1 MKRCSN
7 SKDGSIKPLYQRN
20 CWTENIKLS
29 VVFDIVFYSKEAVSF
44 SELVIENI
52 AIKFSGFEFWSLLF
66 GLQVNKL
73 TDIVKRL
80 EARSSNK
87 LKTLEENY
95 FGSIQQIND
104 LRRNMKTLNDEVALI
119 NARLSTGDLGPYDP
133 QHQYKCRGTFVGHQA
148 EIWCLITCG
157 DILITGSS
165 DKTIKVWNSLNCWS
179 FSYLILPEG

>member
-1 MKRCSN
+1 MIQFN
-7 SKDGSIKPLYQRN
+7 
-20 CWTENIKLS
+20 
-29 VVFDIVFYSKEAVSF
+29 V
-44 SELVIENI
+44 
-52 AIKFSGFEFWSLLF
+52 
-66 GLQVNKL
+66 QVNKL

-165 DKTIKVWNSLNCWS
+165 DKTIKVINLFSFKNLSWYLFLVTAVVYFDIRSCSVVTFSKSHS
-179 FSYLILPEG
+179 FSNPISFIQTSSGLPVSYCFAQKKSLWL